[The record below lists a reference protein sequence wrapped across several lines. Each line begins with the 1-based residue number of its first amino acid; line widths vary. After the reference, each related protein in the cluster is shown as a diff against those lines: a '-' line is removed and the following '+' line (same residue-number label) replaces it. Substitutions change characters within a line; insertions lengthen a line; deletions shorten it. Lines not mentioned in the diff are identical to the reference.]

1 MARDPKT
8 LRKAYEYK
16 LGKDLASKLSDTQIK
31 KLSQYYN
38 SLSAKEQSK
47 VDSDLIAG
55 KGDFLDVARGMA
67 EGIVD
72 GEVASVSEADKKKFT
87 KKEDKVPEGL
97 DDLLNDIKKEIDEKV
112 PEGLDDLL
120 NDIKKEIDEKVPEGL
135 DDLLNDIKN
144 EVEEKVPEGLD
155 DLLNDIKNEVE
166 EIKEDNEKVPE
177 GLDDLLNEIQKEVKE
192 TKSKTDNIPE
202 GLDELLDEIRKED
215 DKSKEQSKPL
225 TSSTLTVYKGKKD
238 DDLVEEEIDEK
249 ILNLL
254 GLEDVFDLDYGTYAT
269 LLKASIVENKDKIP
283 AEELAILS
291 NERKRIRDKVGRFK
305 VKGKKINAETFKKT
319 KKPTAVKVD
328 TKKLLPAA
336 KIKSEDLKEEVKEDT
351 TEQLIP
357 LSDSLS
363 DIEKNLAKIL
373 ELNQKRLDLEKTQAK
388 TEAREQE
395 KAGATQREE
404 RLEGDQ
410 GKRSVTK
417 IQRVLAP
424 AKGLIDTIIDFFK
437 NILFGGAIQ
446 LLLDVIKD
454 PGKYLRGIIDF
465 INGFIT
471 KIDDLFEWMYDTLI
485 LGTINQFI
493 GLANSIITTIEDTIN
508 DIANKVPFFD
518 PITLGKIDPI
528 DTTLDQV
535 PNLPQV
541 PTPQW
546 AQQQEGGG
554 TVLSNQENGFGT
566 IVNKIFI
573 PQWAQQQE
581 GGGTVLNIDKI
592 SFTNGG
598 KIGKDSGITITGMGR
613 DTQLIAAQPGEIM
626 MSKKAV
632 DKYGAENLLG
642 ANEAAGGTNQP
653 KFGKFMGFEG
663 GGLIGVKNPKGFS
676 PGKGD
681 RSKKIFLHWTASSYN
696 SDYGAYH
703 TIFQGDGTP
712 IRKGDYG
719 VDRGGH
725 TGGANSNS
733 VGLSIASMQ
742 GATPNNFGKY
752 PPTQAQLKAMAA
764 EAAALAVNWGWSKS
778 DVDKNVM
785 THGEWERYAVANG
798 LLSSPVQRWDLDM
811 LKQGDPVGSGG
822 KALRAMIK
830 SYMDGMEPTSS
841 VQASSSSPVAPG
853 SISRGSSPSSGTQSI
868 RPPIPLEDLGSL
880 YRKNFMEFVGQG
892 GQKSQGSSGSS
903 ASQKRVPSFSA
914 EDLNND
920 ELIVV
925 KSIYNIVG

>member
-1 MARDPKT
+1 
-8 LRKAYEYK
+8 
-16 LGKDLASKLSDTQIK
+16 
-31 KLSQYYN
+31 
-38 SLSAKEQSK
+38 
-47 VDSDLIAG
+47 
-55 KGDFLDVARGMA
+55 
-67 EGIVD
+67 
-72 GEVASVSEADKKKFT
+72 
-87 KKEDKVPEGL
+87 
-97 DDLLNDIKKEIDEKV
+97 
-112 PEGLDDLL
+112 
-120 NDIKKEIDEKVPEGL
+120 
-135 DDLLNDIKN
+135 
-144 EVEEKVPEGLD
+144 
-155 DLLNDIKNEVE
+155 
-166 EIKEDNEKVPE
+166 
-177 GLDDLLNEIQKEVKE
+177 
-192 TKSKTDNIPE
+192 
-202 GLDELLDEIRKED
+202 
-215 DKSKEQSKPL
+215 
-225 TSSTLTVYKGKKD
+225 
-238 DDLVEEEIDEK
+238 
-249 ILNLL
+249 
-254 GLEDVFDLDYGTYAT
+254 
-269 LLKASIVENKDKIP
+269 
-283 AEELAILS
+283 
-291 NERKRIRDKVGRFK
+291 
-305 VKGKKINAETFKKT
+305 
-319 KKPTAVKVD
+319 
-328 TKKLLPAA
+328 
-336 KIKSEDLKEEVKEDT
+336 
-351 TEQLIP
+351 
-357 LSDSLS
+357 
-363 DIEKNLAKIL
+363 
-373 ELNQKRLDLEKTQAK
+373 
-388 TEAREQE
+388 
-395 KAGATQREE
+395 
-404 RLEGDQ
+404 
-410 GKRSVTK
+410 
-417 IQRVLAP
+417 
-424 AKGLIDTIIDFFK
+424 
-437 NILFGGAIQ
+437 
-446 LLLDVIKD
+446 
-454 PGKYLRGIIDF
+454 
-465 INGFIT
+465 
-471 KIDDLFEWMYDTLI
+471 LFEWMYDTLI

-508 DIANKVPFFD
+508 DIANNVSFFD
-518 PITLGKIDPI
+518 PITLDKIDPI

-554 TVLSNQENGFGT
+554 TVL
-566 IVNKIFI
+566 
-573 PQWAQQQE
+573 
-581 GGGTVLNIDKI
+581 NIDKI

-598 KIGKDSGITITGMGR
+598 RIGKDSGITITGMGR

-632 DKYGAENLLG
+632 DKYGAENLLA

-663 GGLIGVKNPKGFS
+663 GGLVGVKNPKGFS

-681 RSKKIFLHWTASSYN
+681 RSRKIFLHWTASGYN

-733 VGLSIASMQ
+733 VGLSIAAMHK
-742 GATPNNFGKY
+742 ATPNNFGKY

-798 LLSSPVQRWDLDM
+798 LLSPPVQRWDLDM

-880 YRKNFMEFVGQG
+880 YRKNFMTIGGQG